1 MIGFI
6 YSAVAGAA
14 MSIQGVMNTRLSD
27 KIGLYESNV
36 FVQGTAFALSLI
48 AMWILGKG
56 NFRAIGDVNKG
67 YLLGGALGIVITITV
82 MLSMSR
88 LTPATA
94 VSAILIA
101 QLFTAAVIDAFGLMG
116 TEKEAFGWN
125 KSVGLALMVGGMLLF
140 KLKNSG

>member
-36 FVQGTAFALSLI
+36 FVQGTAFVLSLI

-125 KSVGLALMVGGMLLF
+125 KYVGLALMVGGMLLF